1 MRYLDRLVIVWYWG
15 ALLID
20 SFPSFQSTFS
30 DFLNIVLR
38 TFCLRVLRWLVN
50 VSVLSLAYFIVNELK
65 ASWLSLEDLG

>member
-1 MRYLDRLVIVWYWG
+1 MRCLDRLVIVWRWG
-15 ALLID
+15 ALLVD
-20 SFPSFQSTFS
+20 SFPSFKSTFG

-38 TFCLRVLRWLVN
+38 AFCLRFLRWLVN